1 MAGEDTPNG
10 LTRGPRSE
18 ATRETERG
26 GEGGGPNVRWHR
38 VTRRTASG
46 LPVLLD
52 KDWEWMGR
60 DDQGVLWGAK
70 RL

>member
-1 MAGEDTPNG
+1 MTGEDTPNV
-10 LTRGPRSE
+10 LTRSPRNE
-18 ATRETERG
+18 VTREEG
-26 GEGGGPNVRWHR
+26 GARGGPNVDWRR
-38 VTRRTASG
+38 VTRRTADG
-46 LPVLLD
+46 LSVLLD